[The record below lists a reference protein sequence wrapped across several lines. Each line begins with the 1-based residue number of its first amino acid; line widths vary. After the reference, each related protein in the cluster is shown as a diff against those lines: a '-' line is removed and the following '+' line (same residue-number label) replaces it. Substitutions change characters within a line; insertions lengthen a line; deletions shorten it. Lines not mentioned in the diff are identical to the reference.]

1 MSDRDND
8 HHLTEEQIFQHLSSP
23 EQSAPASREGS
34 PVPHLRDKNGNDP
47 SDRLAGLGEREKV
60 EVDEDGQGVT
70 AENDDRKENGE
81 PRQKVGDVR
90 GTDVSSAQ
98 ELHEESTG
106 KHDHP
111 GKEMVNRDAE
121 DQAKSS
127 RSSMR
132 GGRHNRPNM
141 NVRWGSSL
149 RTRNVNNDEESKRLT
164 PEAKRTARRLV
175 RQHTGRPA
183 VPPPRPEDEDTN
195 ASGSAVSLESTNSRP
210 PKPTNRRRSSND
222 YSTQSSGDDDVPVT
236 KGRGVLSELLSLYQR
251 DRYDKDRG
259 VVKSLLSSS
268 DEIRRRRWSE
278 KSLYDVES
286 RRGSVNSVASGA
298 SSDGGDS
305 EYSGE
310 RHRVRHNRR
319 KQHLPHRS
327 QNLDDPY
334 IPAPKTSHPIS
345 PSTNVTFLQ
354 RAYDF
359 LSRHGGPA
367 TWLGTPSATNQSR
380 RGGKGDYRNIV
391 ALVITT
397 SSLAGPATPV
407 LSHLAPAAGQG
418 AETSNGARKLSYYE
432 NTHETVNR
440 RRADEERDDELF
452 GEDGHDSSN
461 FGKIMEEGR
470 VKQTKLKGGRK
481 RGKRKQ
487 REMAVTKHIAS
498 IVQRKQW
505 VSYLNWTQPWC

>member
-1 MSDRDND
+1 MSDKDN
-8 HHLTEEQIFQHLSSP
+8 HLTEDQIFAHLSSP

-47 SDRLAGLGEREKV
+47 SDRLAGLGEGEQV
-60 EVDEDGQGVT
+60 ELDEDGEGEI
-70 AENDDRKENGE
+70 AENDDREENGE

-90 GTDVSSAQ
+90 STDVSSAQ
-98 ELHEESTG
+98 PHEVEEETVRKNEDKVDELEQGDGPS
-106 KHDHP
+106 K
-111 GKEMVNRDAE
+111 
-121 DQAKSS
+121 QS
-127 RSSMR
+127 RSAMR
-132 GGRHNRPNM
+132 GGRHTRPGM
-141 NVRWGSSL
+141 NVRWRSSL
-149 RTRNVNNDEESKRLT
+149 RAKNVNNDEESRRLT
-164 PEAKRTARRLV
+164 PEAKQTARRLV
-175 RQHTGRPA
+175 RQHTGRPE
-183 VPPPRPEDEDTN
+183 VPPPGPDDEDLD
-195 ASGSAVSLESTNSRP
+195 ASGSAVSLESTTSRQP
-210 PKPTNRRRSSND
+210 RSTNRRRSSND
-222 YSTQSSGDDDVPVT
+222 YSTQSSDDDIPVR

-251 DRYDKDRG
+251 DRNDKDRG
-259 VVKSLLSSS
+259 VVKALMSSS

-278 KSLYDVES
+278 KTLYDVES

-298 SSDGGDS
+298 SSDGGESDHS
-305 EYSGE
+305 NYPK
-310 RHRVRHNRR
+310 RVRRSRR
-319 KQHLPHRS
+319 HQQLPHRS

-367 TWLGTPSATNQSR
+367 TWLGTPSATNQAR

-397 SSLAGPATPV
+397 SSLAGPATPA

-418 AETSNGARKLSYYE
+418 AETSNGGRKLSYYE
-432 NTHETVNR
+432 NTHEKVDR

-452 GEDGHDSSN
+452 GEAGADSSN

-498 IVQRKQW
+498 IVQRKQ
-505 VSYLNWTQPWC
+505 